1 MIPMR
6 RPSSKLAEGFYCVL
20 TCTIFNFFFYLVSPA
35 CFYLFIDSIPDN
47 YKLAE
52 LFMTAFSFCI
62 FSLIL
67 NFLDFGHM
75 GFNGRKK
82 RLLGKVSEAK
92 AFCQSRLHEEITP
105 PAFPVAFKLVMVF
118 NVWIFNSFYVFN
130 IPYLLLFFFAVI
142 FFLYW
147 IDKFILYNHYK
158 MQSYLSLELEHKA
171 QKIFLIVFLVCVS
184 LGYLS
189 ITQFTWQRW
198 LLLVVFVGA
207 LVFNFLLQFLFKKEK
222 D

>member
-1 MIPMR
+1 
-6 RPSSKLAEGFYCVL
+6 
-20 TCTIFNFFFYLVSPA
+20 
-35 CFYLFIDSIPDN
+35 
-47 YKLAE
+47 
-52 LFMTAFSFCI
+52 
-62 FSLIL
+62 
-67 NFLDFGHM
+67 
-75 GFNGRKK
+75 
-82 RLLGKVSEAK
+82 
-92 AFCQSRLHEEITP
+92 
-105 PAFPVAFKLVMVF
+105 MVF